1 MDVPKCK
8 RCGSRSFLL
17 IRELKSGK
25 NSIFVYQDSN
35 KCIHLLDA
43 LIEMTENPKA
53 TVGDV

>member
-43 LIEMTENPKA
+43 LIEKTENPMA

>member
-1 MDVPKCK
+1 MDYPKCK
-8 RCGSRSFLL
+8 RCGSKTFLF

-35 KCIHLLDA
+35 KCIHMLDA
-43 LIEMTENPKA
+43 LIEKTENPMA

>member
-1 MDVPKCK
+1 MDYPRCK
-8 RCGSRSFLL
+8 RCGSKTFLL

-35 KCIHLLDA
+35 KCIHMLDA
-43 LIEMTENPKA
+43 LIQKTENPMA